1 MTGFADVQACAM
13 AAWATVPLTYPVAR
27 EGRDF
32 SPPSD
37 AAWVALYTL
46 PVSTRAAAVG
56 AGSPLE
62 HLVLLQVDLHQ
73 PLNTGTA

>member
-13 AAWATVPLTYPVAR
+13 SAWATVPLTYPVAR

-37 AAWVALYTL
+37 AAWVALFTL

-56 AGSPLE
+56 VGSPLE
-62 HLVLLQVDLHQ
+62 HLVLLQVDMHQ
-73 PLNTGTA
+73 PPNTGTA